1 MKHVTIMG
9 VPFLHSNQQDFVDLL
24 VNRIE
29 HEEKTFVIT
38 ANPEVVMQAN
48 ENPTVMNYLKK
59 ATYICADGIGVVK
72 AAQILGDSLPE
83 RVTGYDTMVRLLEVG
98 NTKRFK
104 IFLLGAQNETLE
116 KTVKNIN
123 QTYPNVDIVG
133 YHDGFFDWNKNDL
146 ANEIAT
152 LKPDL
157 VFVALG
163 VPRQEKWISEN
174 LDQFSKG
181 VFIGVGGSFDVIAGT
196 VKRAPVIWQKLNLE
210 WLYRLLRQ
218 PSRFG
223 RMLVLPR
230 FALKVFAL
238 KIKGQGAPK

>member
-1 MKHVTIMG
+1 
-9 VPFLHSNQQDFVDLL
+9 
-24 VNRIE
+24 
-29 HEEKTFVIT
+29 
-38 ANPEVVMQAN
+38 
-48 ENPTVMNYLKK
+48 MNYLKQ

-98 NTKRFK
+98 QQKHFK
-104 IFLLGAQNETLE
+104 IYLLGAQKETIE
-116 KTVKNIN
+116 KTVANIHKN
-123 QTYPNVDIVG
+123 YPNVDVVG
-133 YHDGFFDWNKNDL
+133 YHDGYFDWNNNDF
-146 ANEIAT
+146 AKEIAT
-152 LKPDL
+152 LQPDL

-163 VPRQEKWISEN
+163 VPRQEKWITEN
-174 LDQFSKG
+174 LDKFSKG

-196 VKRAPVIWQKLNLE
+196 VKRAPVLWQKLNLE

-238 KIKGQGAPK
+238 KFKGPGKTK

>member
-1 MKHVTIMG
+1 MG
-9 VPFLHSNQQDFVDLL
+9 VPFLHIGQQGFVDLL

-29 HEEKTFVIT
+29 QQEKTFVVT

-48 ENPTVMNYLKK
+48 ENSTVMSYLQQ

-98 NTKRFK
+98 QQKRFK
-104 IFLLGAQNETLE
+104 IYLLGAQKETIE
-116 KTVKNIN
+116 KTVANIN
-123 QTYPNVDIVG
+123 KDYPNVDVVG
-133 YHDGFFDWNKNDL
+133 YHDGYFDWNNNDL

-152 LKPDL
+152 LQPDL

-163 VPRQEKWISEN
+163 VPRQEKWITEN
-174 LDQFSKG
+174 LEKFSKG

-238 KIKGQGAPK
+238 KLKGQGKTK

>member
-1 MKHVTIMG
+1 MRHVTIMG
-9 VPFLHSNQQDFVDLL
+9 VPFLHISQQGFVDLL

-29 HEEKTFVIT
+29 QQEKTFVVT

-48 ENPTVMNYLKK
+48 ENPTVKGYLNQ

-83 RVTGYDTMVRLLEVG
+83 RVTGYDTMVKLLEVG
-98 NTKRFK
+98 QQKRFK
-104 IFLLGAQNETLE
+104 IYLLGAQKETIE
-116 KTVKNIN
+116 KTIANIHKN
-123 QTYPNVDIVG
+123 YPNVEVVG
-133 YHDGFFDWNKNDL
+133 YHDGFFDWNN
-146 ANEIAT
+146 NHIADDISA
-152 LKPDL
+152 LQPDL

-163 VPRQEKWISEN
+163 VPRQEKWITEN
-174 LDQFSKG
+174 LDKFSKG

-218 PSRFG
+218 PSRFI

-230 FALKVFAL
+230 FALKVFSL
-238 KIKGQGAPK
+238 KLRGQGTAK